1 MVNNSLGIVCVVAHP
16 VDVSL
21 DPVQDFGRLVIGDF
35 LHNHQVT
42 YLWDGLWMK
51 NTLCPYLVSTLQ
63 CFFVPCFGLCINLWQ
78 QIEGK
83 KFKLALATIVDVK
96 IQAYVVVGKCLLS
109 DSYCHVS
116 ICFVVNDL
124 CEHTINEVNGFFL
137 LLIHDFSI
145 DFRGLNV
152 GMSHQL
158 ACGKKVCTERE
169 HHRSERVP

>member
-1 MVNNSLGIVCVVAHP
+1 M
-16 VDVSL
+16 
-21 DPVQDFGRLVIGDF
+21 
-35 LHNHQVT
+35 T
-42 YLWDGLWMK
+42 YLWNGLWMK

-63 CFFVPCFGLCINLWQ
+63 CFFVPCFDLCINLWQ

-109 DSYCHVS
+109 D
-116 ICFVVNDL
+116 NDL
-124 CEHTINEVNGFFL
+124 CEQTVNEVDGFL
-137 LLIHDFSI
+137 LLLVHDFSI

-169 HHRSERVP
+169 HHRSECVP

>member
-1 MVNNSLGIVCVVAHP
+1 MSRYKLMLSLASAFCLIVIVAHP

-21 DPVQDFGRLVIGDF
+21 DPVQDFGRLVIGNF

-63 CFFVPCFGLCINLWQ
+63 CFFVSCFGLCINLWQ

-109 DSYCHVS
+109 ESYFLVYLFS
-116 ICFVVNDL
+116 LSMIYVNIPSMRL
-124 CEHTINEVNGFFL
+124 MASSFFL
-137 LLIHDFSI
+137 STI
-145 DFRGLNV
+145 
-152 GMSHQL
+152 L
-158 ACGKKVCTERE
+158 A
-169 HHRSERVP
+169 